1 MYFKSVFL
9 QSYWVIDRTASKS
22 LFIFVIVDHQSH
34 HFIVTLNATFLAVG
48 LKVAVIGL
56 VKNNF
61 NDLMYVKYYYVLL
74 IPKRKGKKY
83 NFDLD

>member
-61 NDLMYVKYYYVLL
+61 KRIFIFL
-74 IPKRKGKKY
+74 PKIIDFLEVFKNTRI
-83 NFDLD
+83 